1 MDSNKKDSLH
11 KTNNI
16 SADKNVDVQV
26 QLLKELKEYVSKY
39 SDYETPFIKSDGDI
53 IIALKKS
60 IKKKRQKTQS
70 LAEAVKFMMNGT
82 KDSIGK
88 KKLRKD

>member
-1 MDSNKKDSLH
+1 MDDNKKDSLH
-11 KTNNI
+11 KTNYI
-16 SADKNVDVQV
+16 YVHKNVDAQA

-60 IKKKRQKTQS
+60 VKKKRQTTQS
-70 LAEAVKFMMNGT
+70 LSEAIRFMMDEAQT
-82 KDSIGK
+82 VRSEK
-88 KKLRKD
+88 

>member
-1 MDSNKKDSLH
+1 MDNNKKDSLH
-11 KTNNI
+11 KTNHI
-16 SADKNVDVQV
+16 SVHKNVDAQA

-70 LAEAVKFMMNGT
+70 LAEAVKFMMNE
-82 KDSIGK
+82 SQAVRGK
-88 KKLRKD
+88 K

>member
-1 MDSNKKDSLH
+1 MDNNKKDSLH
-11 KTNNI
+11 KTNHI
-16 SADKNVDVQV
+16 SLHKNVDSQA

-60 IKKKRQKTQS
+60 VKKKRQTTQS
-70 LAEAVKFMMNGT
+70 LAEAVKFMMNESQAVG
-82 KDSIGK
+82 GK
-88 KKLRKD
+88 K

>member
-1 MDSNKKDSLH
+1 MDNNKKDSLH
-11 KTNNI
+11 KTNHI
-16 SADKNVDVQV
+16 SADQNVDVQA

-60 IKKKRQKTQS
+60 VKKKRQTTQS
-70 LAEAVKFMMNGT
+70 LAEAVKFMMNE
-82 KDSIGK
+82 SQAVRGK
-88 KKLRKD
+88 K